1 MITLAKSTAGKFVLS
16 IGLICMILSAYKYY
30 NFFIVLAEGML
41 FLYFAKTIDCGLYG
55 GCYVTS
61 VFPIA
66 ITFIIA
72 LFLIFDYFGIF
83 DKYKYAIQK
92 LYALFENSN
101 ESHLKQ
107 ILFPDETH
115 LSDRYKNRVA
125 PKLFNK
131 NYRYTKEYNS
141 KLYNHHKK
149 EALEFKNKISESANT
164 VVTKLNLNMN
174 MNMNN

>member
-30 NFFIVLAEGML
+30 NFLIVLAEGIL

-61 VFPIA
+61 LFPIA
-66 ITFIIA
+66 ITAMIA

-92 LYALFENSN
+92 LYTLFENSN

-107 ILFPDETH
+107 ILFPEDKH
-115 LSDRYKNRVA
+115 ISDRYKKRSA

-131 NYRYTKEYNS
+131 NYKYNNENNS
-141 KLYNHHKK
+141 NLYEHHKK
-149 EALEFKNKISESANT
+149 EALEFKNKLLDDTNIIMN
-164 VVTKLNLNMN
+164 KLNLNT
-174 MNMNN
+174 NN

>member
-1 MITLAKSTAGKFVLS
+1 MITLAKSSSGKFVL
-16 IGLICMILSAYKYY
+16 ILGLVCMILSAYKYY
-30 NFFIVLAEGML
+30 NFLIILAEGLL

-61 VFPIA
+61 IFPIV
-66 ITFIIA
+66 ITSMIA
-72 LFLIFDYFGIF
+72 LFLLFDYLGIF

-107 ILFPDETH
+107 ILFPEDEH
-115 LSDRYKNRVA
+115 ISERYKRRTV

-131 NYRYTKEYNS
+131 NYRYNKEHNS
-141 KLYNHHKK
+141 ELYNKHKK
-149 EALEFKNKISESANT
+149 EALEFKNKLLEDTNFIANKINLT
-164 VVTKLNLNMN
+164 LNN
-174 MNMNN
+174 